1 LKIYIVQKGDTASK
15 IAEKHGVSLSA
26 LKSLNTQLSDPEKL
40 KPGMKIKVPTESKP
54 VLRNPKVVKKET
66 VEQVTLTEDKN
77 QAAEETS
84 IEESS
89 TIQAFSGNT
98 YTYKIPHDPGTLY
111 PFNEGEEGTIP
122 NLDGSNIPMM
132 DDPFPN
138 SIKEKEEKNPTP
150 YYAHPAQGAY
160 PNVTPYPNPAQGT
173 YPNITPYPNPYYPST
188 APTYYSNPPYPTS
201 NVGQMGGYVGPHR
214 TYEGSQEGPGYQNNG
229 FYGYAPLAYP
239 PGVSPN
245 PLGCRAV
252 GPYSDYYSQGTAYEI
267 SNESEAGFSYE
278 EQPEN
283 QSTEREMTTPS
294 YSMPG
299 QGEPQGAYPY
309 PFTNLTQQGWQSEP
323 QGANPNPYPYTS
335 TTEQGVQ
342 REPQGANPNPYP
354 YTSTTE
360 QGVQRE
366 PQGAN
371 PNPYPYTSTMEQ
383 DVELQGAN
391 PNPYPYT
398 STTEQ
403 GVQREPQGTYS
414 YPYMPPTQ
422 QGWQGESQGTY
433 SYSYASPTQ
442 QGVQGE
448 LQGAYP
454 YSYANPTEQGVHGGA
469 QGASPYPYTGSTQQG
484 GQEPFGTAPTYPPAP
499 YYPTAPKAPDY
510 SLWESYVDYHQ
521 PPYQPDFPVK
531 TQKE

>member
-26 LKSLNTQLSDPEKL
+26 LKNLNTQLSDPEKL

-54 VLRNPKVVKKET
+54 VLRKPKVVKKET
-66 VEQVTLTEDKN
+66 VEQVTLTEDEN
-77 QAAEETS
+77 HAAEETS

-89 TIQAFSGNT
+89 TTQAFSGNT
-98 YTYKIPHDPGTLY
+98 YTYKTPQDPNTLY

-122 NLDGSNIPMM
+122 NFQENIPMM

-138 SIKEKEEKNPTP
+138 AIKEKEEKNPTP
-150 YYAHPAQGAY
+150 YYSHPAQGAY
-160 PNVTPYPNPAQGT
+160 PNVSPYPNPAQGA

-239 PGVSPN
+239 PGLSPN
-245 PLGCRAV
+245 PLGCRAE

-283 QSTEREMTTPS
+283 PSTEREMTTPS
-294 YSMPG
+294 YTMPG

-323 QGANPNPYPYTS
+323 
-335 TTEQGVQ
+335 
-342 REPQGANPNPYP
+342 
-354 YTSTTE
+354 
-360 QGVQRE
+360 
-366 PQGAN
+366 
-371 PNPYPYTSTMEQ
+371 
-383 DVELQGAN
+383 QGAN

-454 YSYANPTEQGVHGGA
+454 YSYSNPTEQGVQGGA
-469 QGASPYPYTGSTQQG
+469 QGASPYPYTGSTQPG
-484 GQEPFGTAPTYPPAP
+484 GQEPFGTAPTYPPASTYP
-499 YYPTAPKAPDY
+499 PAPNYPTAPQAPDY